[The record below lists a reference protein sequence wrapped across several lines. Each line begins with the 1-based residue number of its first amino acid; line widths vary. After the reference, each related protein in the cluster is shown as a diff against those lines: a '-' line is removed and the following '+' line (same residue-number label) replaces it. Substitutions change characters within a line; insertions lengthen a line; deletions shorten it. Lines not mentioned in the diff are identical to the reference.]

1 MSQDH
6 EAGRQVGD
14 RLRQAREQKGIT
26 VAEAGARLHIL
37 SSYIN
42 AMENGRYGVLPGTV
56 FLRGYVRSY
65 ARLLELNEDE
75 IVGQLDRELGASKEE
90 TAKTTEEKPVVVKR
104 NYPHRWLLLIA
115 VLLLLVGGVLQYQ
128 HLQAP
133 SDDVTGATVESGE
146 SQVQTEDA
154 DSSAPGTPPAE
165 PMPWADADDD
175 APVSRSAPYTD
186 ESSTEEDDQSR
197 DTPESGGTNESSET
211 NESRETNESGGMN
224 TAGTDE
230 AGSPGTVGTLNEIP
244 AEEPSADISVAQP
257 GDARVESAAPTVS
270 AIPSTTPE
278 SVPAT
283 PGSDQLDVTFSGEC
297 WFEVEDASGKRRRGL
312 FEAGDTLEF
321 QGRAPFTVV
330 IGAASETQ
338 MVFNGVA
345 VDYARYSV
353 RNNRVGIT
361 LGQ

>member
-1 MSQDH
+1 MSQDQ
-6 EAGRQVGD
+6 ETGRRVGD

-75 IVGQLDRELGASKEE
+75 VVGQLDRELGTTKEE
-90 TAKTTEEKPVVVKR
+90 TTKAIEEKPVAVKR
-104 NYPHRWLLLIA
+104 KQSPHRWLLLIA
-115 VLLLLVGGVLQYQ
+115 VLLLLAGGVLQYQ

-133 SDDVTGATVESGE
+133 SDETVEGG
-146 SQVQTEDA
+146 DA
-154 DSSAPGTPPAE
+154 PSDDVRDEASEPEATSSE
-165 PMPWADADDD
+165 PMPWTDAEDDT
-175 APVSRSAPYTD
+175 PVSRSAPYTD
-186 ESSTEEDDQSR
+186 ESAAEEEEPLPEASES
-197 DTPESGGTNESSET
+197 PES
-211 NESRETNESGGMN
+211 
-224 TAGTDE
+224 
-230 AGSPGTVGTLNEIP
+230 P
-244 AEEPSADISVAQP
+244 
-257 GDARVESAAPTVS
+257 AAPGGAPNEAAPADMTREQTS
-270 AIPSTTPE
+270 EAEPTPAE
-278 SVPAT
+278 SVPAEPAINATSPATPEPAPAT
-283 PGSDQLDVTFSGEC
+283 PGVDRLDVTFSGEC
-297 WFEVEDASGKRRRGL
+297 WFEVEDANGKRRRGL
-312 FEAGDTLEF
+312 FEAGDRLVF

-330 IGAASETQ
+330 VGAASETQ

-353 RNNRVGIT
+353 WNNRVGMT